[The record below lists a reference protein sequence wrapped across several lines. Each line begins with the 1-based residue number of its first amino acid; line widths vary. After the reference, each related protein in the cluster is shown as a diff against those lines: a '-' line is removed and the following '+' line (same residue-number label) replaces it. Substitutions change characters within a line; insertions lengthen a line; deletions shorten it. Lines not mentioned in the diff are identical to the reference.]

1 MSKWSRRIP
10 GPNVAIEVDFA
21 QVEGVIAELKST
33 EGEIGKAI
41 SYALRRTATSLAKMS
56 RMRLQSELAVQ
67 KANTL
72 RRRMKTMK
80 ARIKGAD
87 SAVPPFNSMNSM
99 VLLWPKSA
107 RGSGRFTSDPGVDGS
122 L

>member
-72 RRRMKTMK
+72 RRRMKTM
-80 ARIKGAD
+80 
-87 SAVPPFNSMNSM
+87 
-99 VLLWPKSA
+99 
-107 RGSGRFTSDPGVDGS
+107 
-122 L
+122 